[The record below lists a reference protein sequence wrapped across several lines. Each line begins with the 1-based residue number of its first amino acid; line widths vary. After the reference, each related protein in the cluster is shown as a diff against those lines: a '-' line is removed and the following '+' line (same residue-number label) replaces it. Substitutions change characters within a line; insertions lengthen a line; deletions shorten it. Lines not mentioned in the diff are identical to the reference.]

1 LDRVVACH
9 LPGSGKYARLKRR
22 WPSAIIAK
30 GDDLAKVPIT
40 ERTVRLR
47 LRTALQAQGK
57 HLRGASRQKQSRLG
71 LGRYYVID
79 ANGLVEPD
87 VDLEELARSLGV
99 MQSWE
104 TLKPKR

>member
-1 LDRVVACH
+1 LSPAWLWEVRQIETA
-9 LPGSGKYARLKRR
+9 LAKRNNR
-22 WPSAIIAK
+22 Q

-71 LGRYYVID
+71 LGRYYVTD